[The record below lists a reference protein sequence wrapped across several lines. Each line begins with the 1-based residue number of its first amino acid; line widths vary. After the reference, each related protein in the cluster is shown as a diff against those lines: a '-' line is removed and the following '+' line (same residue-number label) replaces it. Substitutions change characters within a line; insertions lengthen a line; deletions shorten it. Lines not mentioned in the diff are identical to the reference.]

1 MKIRIIVINFFFI
14 IILFFSLFESKADD
28 KLNHIQILLNKK
40 NYLILNS
47 LISENKKNKVILPNY
62 KKKLKAK
69 VMIDDK
75 IYPARIWLDGLS
87 EEHYDSRN
95 ITNNS
100 FEIRIKQKNYILNTR
115 KFRVLSK
122 KAFRYDFPISYNEI
136 LKYYNLPYR
145 NIIPINFSI
154 QHQKNTKKFNN
165 KEIYLLE
172 EKIGEDFLDKNYLRQ
187 SVIFERDLHDN
198 DEFIKTIFE
207 TRNNLITQEEA
218 NLKKN
223 EIFLKRKND
232 TKIILKQNKKIN
244 SYALKLFNEYLNNQK
259 TSNEIFDINQIS
271 KIFAIHTVTNMFH
284 ALADINVKF
293 YFDPITKKISLIP
306 TDPHL
311 PLKLSEKEK
320 DYFLNENLNKY
331 LINQKYF
338 RKGVWYENLI
348 KDEYFLKSYLL
359 NLEKI
364 ILDKNFPI
372 FLKKLNYIFSAEEH
386 SMSIKIILNNI
397 SFYKKLFKNLDFIAK
412 NQIKIREKKVLN
424 NEYFSYDHVN
434 KKISFKSKYIYE
446 PIIISKNFDD
456 YELILDKDDLI
467 FEKYGSL
474 IINSNF
480 KCNNESKTK
489 NIISNS
495 DYSFIYFF
503 GEITNI
509 DNCNFK
515 NFSHDLSKEF
525 STSPITFLNTK
536 LTINNSLF
544 ENSRSEDLVNIVNS
558 YAKISNSHFNN
569 AQSDALDIDNS
580 KGILENLKISN
591 CRNDCLDFSSSIFK
605 IKNLKVKNAGDKGI
619 SIGENS
625 SIDLDGSTIN
635 ECNSICIAIKDSSR
649 FTLKNVNF
657 INGEIA
663 IAQYIKKKIF
673 NEPHVKFN
681 ENINYEK
688 INKPFVKAEN
698 LEEVINN

>member
-1 MKIRIIVINFFFI
+1 MKIRIVVIVFFLI
-14 IILFFSLFESKADD
+14 IILSLFESKADD

-47 LISENKKNKVILPNY
+47 LISENKKNKIIFPNY

-87 EEHYDSRN
+87 EEHYDSHN

-122 KAFRYDFPISYNEI
+122 KAFRYDFPISYNQI

-154 QHQKNTKKFNN
+154 KHQKNTKKFNN

-198 DEFIKTIFE
+198 NEFIKTIFE
-207 TRNNLITQEEA
+207 QRNNLITKDEA
-218 NLKKN
+218 NLKKS
-223 EIFLKRKND
+223 EIFLQRKNE
-232 TKIILKQNKKIN
+232 TKIILKQNERMN
-244 SYALKLFNEYLNNQK
+244 LYALKLFNEYLKNQK
-259 TSNEIFDINQIS
+259 NPNEVFDINQIS
-271 KIFAIHTVTNMFH
+271 KIFAIHSVTNMFH
-284 ALADINVKF
+284 ALSDINVKF
-293 YFDPITKKISLIP
+293 YFDPITKKILLIP
-306 TDPHL
+306 TDPHI

-320 DYFLNENLNKY
+320 NYFLNGNLIKY
-331 LINQKYF
+331 LTNQKYF
-338 RKGVWYENLI
+338 SKGVWYENLI
-348 KDEYFLKSYLL
+348 KDEYFIKSYLL
-359 NLEKI
+359 HLEKI
-364 ILDKNFPI
+364 THDKNFLI
-372 FLKKLNYIFSAEEH
+372 FLKKLNYTFSAEGH
-386 SMSIKIILNNI
+386 TRSIKIILRNI
-397 SFYKKLFKNLDFIAK
+397 DFYKKFFQNRDNIAK
-412 NQIKIREKKVLN
+412 KQFKIKEKKVLDN
-424 NEYFSYDHVN
+424 KYFSYDHVN
-434 KKISFKSKYIYE
+434 KKIFFKSKYVYE
-446 PIIISKNFDD
+446 PIMISKNFND

-474 IINSNF
+474 VINSNF
-480 KCNNESKTK
+480 KCNNESKTI

-515 NFSHDLSKEF
+515 NFSHNLSKEF
-525 STSPITFLNTK
+525 STSPITFFNTN

-544 ENSRSEDLVNIVNS
+544 ENSRSEDLVNIVNT

-569 AQSDALDIDNS
+569 AQSDVIDIDNS

-591 CRNDCLDFSSSIFK
+591 CKNDCLDFSSSKFK

-625 SIDLDGSTIN
+625 SIDLDGSTID

-649 FTLKNVNF
+649 VTLKNVNF
-657 INGEIA
+657 VNGEIA

-673 NEPHVKFN
+673 NEPNVKFN

-688 INKPFVKAEN
+688 IKKPFIKAEN
-698 LEEVINN
+698 LEEVMNN

>member
-122 KAFRYDFPISYNEI
+122 KAFKYDFPISYNEI

-232 TKIILKQNKKIN
+232 TKIILKQNKRIN

-456 YELILDKDDLI
+456 YELILDKEDLI